1 MLKCVEWDKINA
13 TERRCLIK
21 RPVQNNQ
28 IQNHVAAIISEVRKD
43 GDNALLAFA
52 RRWDGV
58 PLSKLSLSTDTVSQ
72 SILPVDVLSALQT
85 AIGTIT
91 CYHKAMMPKTQ
102 CVETAE
108 GVSLSR
114 VYRPI
119 ERVGLYVPGGNKT
132 PLISSLLMQA
142 IPARIAGCT
151 TRVLCTPPNEYGT
164 VDPALVVAAKLC
176 GIETIYL
183 IGGAQ
188 AIAAMAYGT
197 ASIPKVDKL
206 FGPGNA
212 YVTEAKLQVAF
223 DPDGAAIDMPAGPS
237 EVMILADEYAN
248 PMWVAADLLAQAE
261 HGTDSQVILI
271 CESMQMALS
280 VNEAIERQIGNLSRR
295 DFLMQSLQYGSV
307 IICKDIQEQLNI
319 VNAYAPEHLIINRP
333 DAASLVDFVK
343 SAGTIFLGPW
353 AAETMGDYVTGS
365 NHVLPTYGFARKFS
379 GLGVAD
385 FLKAISVQS
394 VSEMGV
400 RQLGAAAEKLAIA
413 EGLDAH
419 ANAIRLRL
427 NALEDIS
434 CLSVN

>member
-1 MLKCVEWDKINA
+1 MLKCIEWDKINE
-13 TERRCLIK
+13 TERRYLIE

-28 IQNHVAAIISEVRKD
+28 IQNQVAAIISEVRKD

-58 PLSKLSLSTDTVSQ
+58 SLSKLSLSTATVSQ
-72 SILPVDVLSALQT
+72 SILPADVLSALQT

-91 CYHKAMMPKTQ
+91 CYHKAMMPETKR
-102 CVETAE
+102 VETAE
-108 GVSLSR
+108 GISLSR

-119 ERVGLYVPGGNKT
+119 DRVGLYVPGGNKT

-151 TRVLCTPPNEYGT
+151 TRILCTPPNESGT
-164 VDPALVVAAKLC
+164 VDPTLVVAAKLC

-183 IGGAQ
+183 VGGAQ

-197 ASIPKVDKL
+197 TSVPKVDKL

-223 DPDGAAIDMPAGPS
+223 DPEGAAIDMPAGPS

-271 CESMQMALS
+271 CESMQMAVS
-280 VNEAIERQIGNLSRR
+280 VNEAIRCQIGNLSRR

-307 IICKDIQEQLNI
+307 IICKDVQEQLNI
-319 VNAYAPEHLIINRP
+319 VNAYAPEHLIMNRP

-400 RQLGAAAEKLAIA
+400 RQLGAAAETLAIV

-427 NALEDIS
+427 NALEDI
-434 CLSVN
+434 

>member
-1 MLKCVEWDKINA
+1 MLKCIEWDKISE
-13 TERRCLIK
+13 TERQSLMK
-21 RPVQNNQ
+21 RPLQNNQ
-28 IQNHVAAIISEVRKD
+28 IQNQVAAIISEVRQG
-43 GDNALLAFA
+43 GDDALFAFA
-52 RRWDGV
+52 KRFDGV
-58 PLSKLSLSTDTVSQ
+58 SLSKLT
-72 SILPVDVLSALQT
+72 LSALSVDKSSISKDVLNALKT

-91 CYHKAMMPKTQ
+91 SYHQAMMPETKS
-102 CVETAE
+102 VETAE

-114 VYRPI
+114 VYRSI

-142 IPARIAGCT
+142 IPARISGCA
-151 TRVLCTPPNEYGT
+151 TRVLCTPPNESGT
-164 VDPALVVAAKLC
+164 VDPVLVIAAQLC

-183 IGGAQ
+183 VGGAQ

-223 DPDGAAIDMPAGPS
+223 DPEGAAIDMPAGPS

-261 HGTDSQVILI
+261 HGSDSQVILI
-271 CESMQMALS
+271 CESLRKALR
-280 VNEAIERQIGNLSRR
+280 VNEALQTQIVNLSRR
-295 DFLMQSLQYGSV
+295 EFIMQSLQYSSM
-307 IICKDIQEQLNI
+307 IICEDITAQLSI
-319 VNAYAPEHLIINRP
+319 VNAYAPEHLIINRR

-400 RQLGAAAEKLAIA
+400 RQLGAAAETLAKV

-419 ANAIRLRL
+419 ASAIRLRL
-427 NALEDIS
+427 GALEDIS